1 MADTSTFMPIG
12 ELPMIDYGAVYRNAK
27 ARRELEE
34 EKKLAYLNQFQQE
47 RGAFTP
53 GLQDQLQMEW
63 DAIEQ
68 DLDEGDMS
76 FEAKARRQK
85 LYNTYK
91 QHAAD
96 ALTYAET
103 INGLEASILAD
114 PTQYNDP
121 AAIMQQLEQAR
132 TIPIDVNM
140 IGNATSQLPRLGEFR
155 RYALPEIAPNAA
167 AGMILQNLKASG
179 GFQNFY
185 DMAGKGA
192 LDPEAVANSVS
203 AWFGTNSL
211 SQEEE
216 DQAIAYVL
224 HQLGGLSGNM
234 EDLSK
239 IKNLDDAQR
248 EEYIGMYA
256 QYVTNSLTNML
267 ATDIETEKEKEQ
279 REYAL
284 YRRKLNAQAAIQ
296 RAAAQEEAAAN
307 AFALSQGDISY
318 APAITETGKRGNFI
332 KTGEPDLTNA
342 GFVMHSKIEGS
353 QPFFRDERGNQRYI
367 TSIGI
372 NNKGEPY
379 AVVRSKQDVI
389 ENGRSSTHLAHE
401 VVPMNEI
408 PLGGLSNASQAAKI
422 RNTFQQMLPV
432 AQRLSLQSNQPGV
445 TTPAAGA
452 DGIDQ
457 SLYNLSQ
464 LQPDKESPEYR
475 ALVDAQSYA
484 RMKEEDPFAFVRV
497 EPKSFTKDVGNPLGR
512 GNIYANFLAQPKSEQ
527 LEQLKLEAITRLQGG
542 LDQWK
547 AMDIQEKRDAMTRV
561 RQDLMESMADELGL
575 KSDVA
580 RDYFIKELMEEN
592 SDLVSRYRIDK
603 DVLTNPNPTSIGYN
617 TPTGSHKSFTIDPSE
632 TGMNLSAYSREKMY
646 NDFTET
652 DMARYAVDLFASQFP
667 TIGDWHKLSNDEK
680 FQMIKDGEAE
690 SASDVADQKGFAT
703 GPGGIWRAINDN
715 EDEFTYPIFAD
726 IARMSFYNY
735 GDKSEYKYPIEQ
747 PRDSY
752 IKKAIEDQKKSHEEK
767 GFVPPPL
774 TFDGPYGRGSSFNA
788 MPLPLMGF

>member
-132 TIPIDVNM
+132 TIPIDMNM

-256 QYVTNSLTNML
+256 QYVTKSLTNML

-296 RAAAQEEAAAN
+296 RKAAEEEAAAN

-372 NNKGEPY
+372 NQKGEPY
-379 AVVRSKQDVI
+379 AVIRSNQSVK
-389 ENGRSSTHLAHE
+389 EGTTSSTHLAHE

-408 PLGGLSNASQAAKI
+408 PLNGLSNASQAAKI
-422 RNTFQQMLPV
+422 RNTFQQMLPY
-432 AQRLSLQSNQPGV
+432 AQTLSQNSNQPGV
-445 TTPAAGA
+445 GPPPAGAAGV
-452 DGIDQ
+452 DQ
-457 SLYNLSQ
+457 SLFNLSQ
-464 LQPDKESPEYR
+464 LQPDKDSPEYR
-475 ALVDAQSYA
+475 QFVDANNYA
-484 RMKEEDPFAFVRV
+484 RELEQDPFAFVRA
-497 EPKSFTKDVGNPLGR
+497 EPMDLTADNNNPLNR
-512 GNIYANFLAQPKSEQ
+512 GNIYSNFLSLPKEQQ
-527 LEQLKLEAITRLQGG
+527 LEQLKLMSIQNSQGA
-542 LDQWK
+542 LSQWK
-547 AMDIQEKRDAMTRV
+547 SMSDDEKVEMMLSNRQHIMDQAANEI
-561 RQDLMESMADELGL
+561 GF
-575 KSDVA
+575 KS
-580 RDYFIKELMEEN
+580 EEN
-592 SDLVSRYRIDK
+592 KNEYKGRYFGDLISEGAIRRGISE
-603 DVLTNPNPTSIGYN
+603 NPNPTNIEYN
-617 TPTGSHKSFTIDPSE
+617 TPTRSHVSFTIEPSQVP
-632 TGMNLSAYSREKMY
+632 MNTAPKGREELYDM
-646 NDFTET
+646 TET
-652 DMARYAVDLFASQFP
+652 DMANYAVDLFTSQFP
-667 TIGDWHKLSNDEK
+667 TIGDWHNLSNDEK
-680 FQMIKDGEAE
+680 FQLIKDGEDE
-690 SASDVADQKGFAT
+690 SAEGLADREGFGTKHGA
-703 GPGGIWRAINDN
+703 WDAIQAN
-715 EDEFTYPIFAD
+715 EDKFTYPVFLD
-726 IARMSFYNY
+726 IARMSYYNY

-752 IKKAIEDQKKSHEEK
+752 IKKAIEEQKKRHEEQ
-767 GFVPPPL
+767 GLVPPPV
-774 TFDGPYGRGSSFNA
+774 TYPGPYGKGSSFNA
-788 MPLPLMGF
+788 MPVPLMGF

>member
-1 MADTSTFMPIG
+1 MADTSTFMPVG

-132 TIPIDVNM
+132 TIPVDMNM
-140 IGNATSQLPRLGEFR
+140 IGNAVSQLPRLGEFR
-155 RYALPEIAPNAA
+155 RFALPEIAPNAA

-296 RAAAQEEAAAN
+296 RRAAQEENAAN

-332 KTGEPDLTNA
+332 KTGEPDLVNA

-353 QPFFRDERGNQRYI
+353 QPFYRDERGNQHYI
-367 TSIGI
+367 TSVGI
-372 NNKGEPY
+372 NKEGKPY
-379 AVVRSKQDVI
+379 AVVRSNQSVM
-389 ENGRSSTHLAHE
+389 EGNNSSTHLAHE
-401 VVPMNEI
+401 VIPMNEI
-408 PLGGLSNASQAAKI
+408 PLNGLSNASQAAKI
-422 RNTFQQMLPV
+422 RNTFQQMLPF
-432 AQRLSLQSNQPGV
+432 AQTLSLQSNQPGV
-445 TTPAAGA
+445 GPPPPGAAGV
-452 DGIDQ
+452 DQ
-457 SLYNLSQ
+457 SLFNLSQ
-464 LQPDKESPEYR
+464 LQPDKDSPEYR
-475 ALVDAQSYA
+475 QFVDAQNFSM
-484 RMKEEDPFAFVRV
+484 MKEEDPFAFVRV
-497 EPKSFTKDVGNPLGR
+497 EPTSLEGNVFNQFGTRNIHGNFQAETKPQQIER
-512 GNIYANFLAQPKSEQ
+512 
-527 LEQLKLEAITRLQGG
+527 LKLLSISGLQGG
-542 LDQWK
+542 LSQWNSLS
-547 AMDIQEKRDAMTRV
+547 DDEKVQMMLANKQYIIDAAGEEMPFAHP
-561 RQDLMESMADELGL
+561 DN
-575 KSDVA
+575 
-580 RDYFIKELMEEN
+580 RDYYKREYFGDVVTDDEI
-592 SDLVSRYRIDK
+592 SRSISE
-603 DVLTNPNPTSIGYN
+603 NPNPVNIAYN
-617 TPTGSHKSFTIDPSE
+617 TPTRSHVSFTIEPSE
-632 TGMNLSAYSREKMY
+632 VLKDIGAHGRAKMSQ
-646 NDFTET
+646 DFTDK
-652 DMARYAVDLFASQFP
+652 DMARYAVDVFASQFP
-667 TIGDWHKLSNDEK
+667 TIGDWHNLSDDEK
-680 FQMIKDGEAE
+680 FQLMKDGELENA
-690 SASDVADQKGFAT
+690 VALANQEGFSSS
-703 GPGGIWRAINDN
+703 PGYRGVQDAIIRN
-715 EDEFTYPIFAD
+715 EDTFTYPIFAD
-726 IARMSFYNY
+726 IARMSYYKY
-735 GDKSEYKYPIEQ
+735 GDESSYKYPIEQ

-752 IKKAIEDQKKSHEEK
+752 IKEAIEEQRKRHEK
-767 GFVPPPL
+767 RDLVPPQVQYP
-774 TFDGPYGRGSSFNA
+774 GPYGRGSSFNA
-788 MPLPLMGF
+788 MPIPLMGF

>member
-1 MADTSTFMPIG
+1 MADTSTFMPVG

-63 DAIEQ
+63 DAIEA
-68 DLDEGDMS
+68 DLDQGDMS

-85 LYNTYK
+85 MYNTYK

-132 TIPIDVNM
+132 TIPVDMNM

-155 RYALPEIAPNAA
+155 RFALPEIAPNAA

-256 QYVTNSLTNML
+256 QYVTKSLTNML

-296 RAAAQEEAAAN
+296 RRAAEEEAKAN
-307 AFALSQGDISY
+307 AFTLSQGDISY

-332 KTGEPDLTNA
+332 KTGEPDLVNA

-353 QPFFRDERGNQRYI
+353 QPFYRDERGNQHYI
-367 TSIGI
+367 TSVGI
-372 NNKGEPY
+372 NKEGKPY
-379 AVVRSKQDVI
+379 AVVRSNQSVM
-389 ENGRSSTHLAHE
+389 EGNSSSTHLAHE
-401 VVPMNEI
+401 VIPMEDI
-408 PLGGLSNASQAAKI
+408 PLNGLSNASQAAKI
-422 RNTFQQMLPV
+422 RNTFQQMLPF
-432 AQRLSLQSNQPGV
+432 AQTLMLQSNQPGV
-445 TTPAAGA
+445 GPPPPGAAGV
-452 DGIDQ
+452 DQ
-457 SLYNLSQ
+457 SLFNLSQ
-464 LQPDKESPEYR
+464 LQPDKDSPEYR
-475 ALVDAQSYA
+475 QFVDTQNFSM
-484 RMKEEDPFAFVRV
+484 MKEEDPFAFVRV
-497 EPKSFTKDVGNPLGR
+497 EPTSLEGALDNDLGIS
-512 GNIYANFLAQPKSEQ
+512 NIHANFQAETKPQQIER
-527 LEQLKLEAITRLQGG
+527 LKLLSISGLQGG
-542 LDQWK
+542 LSQWNSLSY
-547 AMDIQEKRDAMTRV
+547 DEKVDMMLGNKQAIIDAAAKEMPFNAQST
-561 RQDLMESMADELGL
+561 
-575 KSDVA
+575 
-580 RDYFIKELMEEN
+580 RDYYKREFFG
-592 SDLVSRYRIDK
+592 
-603 DVLTNPNPTSIGYN
+603 DVVTDAEIRRSISENPNPRNPQYN
-617 TPTGSHKSFTIDPSE
+617 TPAGSHVSFTIEPSQ
-632 TGMNLSAYSREKMY
+632 TGMDIGAKDREEIY
-646 NDFTET
+646 
-652 DMARYAVDLFASQFP
+652 DMSDAELARYAVDVFASRYP
-667 TIGDWHKLSNDEK
+667 TIGQWHSLSDGDKFLLIKRGKLGNA
-680 FQMIKDGEAE
+680 EALANQE
-690 SASDVADQKGFAT
+690 GFSRS
-703 GPGGIWRAINDN
+703 PGGEGVRGAITDN
-715 EDEFTYPIFAD
+715 EDTFTYPIFAD
-726 IARMSFYNY
+726 IARMSYYNY
-735 GDKSEYKYPIEQ
+735 GDQSSYMLPIEQ
-747 PRDSY
+747 PSDSY
-752 IKKAIEDQKKSHEEK
+752 IKKAIEEQKKLHEEQ
-767 GFVPPPL
+767 GLVPPPPSYNDSRMFL
-774 TFDGPYGRGSSFNA
+774 I
-788 MPLPLMGF
+788 